1 MHVSWDSMYNRS
13 TILKKNLLTIKFYQI
28 QIVKQN
34 KLLINVENLKVK

>member
-13 TILKKNLLTIKFYQI
+13 TIFKKFLLTIKFYQI